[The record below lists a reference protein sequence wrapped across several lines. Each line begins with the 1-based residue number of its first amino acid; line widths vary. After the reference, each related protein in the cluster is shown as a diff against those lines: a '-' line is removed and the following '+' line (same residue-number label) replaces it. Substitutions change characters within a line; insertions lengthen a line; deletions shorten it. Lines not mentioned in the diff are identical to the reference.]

1 MKNLI
6 TAALAT
12 LLAVALPAAERIH
25 FKGKDLVDGAKRP
38 PIPQADADAFAAAQ
52 AKAATLTRDG
62 IRIRAMHTDANGWAM
77 VALTNTTSSTVTLDY
92 HQIRGLEMDTGNIV
106 PAGDVRFELREI
118 ATYAL
123 DPNQTRTFRIAFAGR
138 KVIAVAWAG
147 SDQYITDANLGKAAT
162 TTAPEAL
169 RLTRTEA
176 AKQRMAQKAHQLTP
190 APGFSPL
197 PK

>member
-1 MKNLI
+1 MKTLI
-6 TAALAT
+6 TVALAT

-62 IRIRAMHTDANGWAM
+62 ILIRAMHTEANGFAM
-77 VALTNTTSSTVTLDY
+77 VALTNTTPSTVTLDY
-92 HQIRGLEMDTGNIV
+92 HQLRGLELDTGNAV
-106 PAGDVRFELREI
+106 PAGDVRFEVREI

-147 SDQYITDANLGKAAT
+147 TDQYLTDANLGKAAT

-176 AKQRMAQKAHQLTP
+176 ARQRVAQKAHA
-190 APGFSPL
+190 APPGLMLSGL